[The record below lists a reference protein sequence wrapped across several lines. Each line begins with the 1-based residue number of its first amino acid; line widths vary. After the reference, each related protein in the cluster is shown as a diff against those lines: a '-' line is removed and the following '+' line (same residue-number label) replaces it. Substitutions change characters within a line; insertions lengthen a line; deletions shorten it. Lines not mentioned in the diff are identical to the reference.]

1 MPETVARI
9 VAPHF
14 VAGIIMSGDRCI
26 RAAPILGW
34 AVGRDTTDLRAYFR
48 AKGWESSILPEKELT
63 Q

>member
-1 MPETVARI
+1 MLESLARI

-26 RAAPILGW
+26 RAAPILAW
-34 AVGRDTTDLRAYFR
+34 ATGRDAAYLRAYFHD
-48 AKGWESSILPEKELT
+48 KGWEASILPEKELT